1 MGFPGPTGIVATTAF
16 VESEITLTVPDSEF
30 ATNTSPLPLSYA
42 TAWGSEPTGI
52 VATTAFVESEIT
64 VTYEP
69 PFAKSPF
76 ATNSSPFPLSYG
88 TARASVPTG
97 IGAATA
103 IVAPVITVTERAS
116 VTVAHASA

>member
-16 VESEITLTVPDSEF
+16 VASEITLTVPDSEF

-64 VTYEP
+64 LTYEAP
-69 PFAKSPF
+69 LVET
-76 ATNSSPFPLSYG
+76 TNSPIPLPFPRPYAL
-88 TARASVPTG
+88 RPTW
-97 IGAATA
+97 ILTTNEAGAA
-103 IVAPVITVTERAS
+103 VKDVG
-116 VTVAHASA
+116 